1 MIKEKMKIAVN
12 FDMDQGSQ
20 HEEILDGPL

>member
-12 FDMDQGSQ
+12 FDMDQVTQ